1 MPVGHQLAATQHDF
15 HQAAGWAL
23 VQLAV
28 VQKTAFGEYL
38 SADQDQLIGQCSQF
52 SHVDFIGHH
61 KSFFKTKKSNQAA
74 TESIPSP
81 IQ

>member
-1 MPVGHQLAATQHDF
+1 LIGTDLFKTQARIRGLSGLMPVGHQLAATQHVF

-38 SADQDQLIGQCSQF
+38 SADQNQLRCQYSQF
-52 SHVDFIGHH
+52 SHVNFVGH
-61 KSFFKTKKSNQAA
+61 
-74 TESIPSP
+74 P
-81 IQ
+81 